1 MAADLVTAVR
11 QRAFKSDP
19 GKATVTVAQ
28 LNGGS
33 RYNYG
38 HRENQGIMGE
48 ADNWI
53 ITEEGGDDIEL
64 GGLLDEL
71 AWEFVAEHHR
81 RQDLIRF
88 RINGTNQNVYNGK
101 SWFCKDAKTDK
112 TDRHCDIFP
121 LPKSALDGN
130 IKLKQNPGYGGAE

>member
-1 MAADLVTAVR
+1 M
-11 QRAFKSDP
+11 
-19 GKATVTVAQ
+19 
-28 LNGGS
+28 
-33 RYNYG
+33 
-38 HRENQGIMGE
+38 
-48 ADNWI
+48 
-53 ITEEGGDDIEL
+53 EL

>member
-1 MAADLVTAVR
+1 MAADLVSGVR
-11 QRAFKSDP
+11 QRAVKAGP
-19 GKATVTVAQ
+19 GKAPVTVAQ
-28 LNGGS
+28 VEGVS

-38 HRENQGIMGE
+38 HRENPGIIGE

-88 RINGTNQNVYNGK
+88 RINGTNQNVYNGN
-101 SWFCKDAKTDK
+101 SWFSKDAKTDQ

-121 LPKSALDGN
+121 LPKAALDGN
-130 IKLKQNPGYGGAE
+130 IKLKQDPGDGSAE

>member
-1 MAADLVTAVR
+1 MEKASKWRPIGNSCT

-28 LNGGS
+28 LKGGS

-101 SWFCKDAKTDK
+101 SWFAKMRRRIRQTGIV
-112 TDRHCDIFP
+112 IF
-121 LPKSALDGN
+121 SVT
-130 IKLKQNPGYGGAE
+130 

>member
-1 MAADLVTAVR
+1 
-11 QRAFKSDP
+11 
-19 GKATVTVAQ
+19 
-28 LNGGS
+28 
-33 RYNYG
+33 
-38 HRENQGIMGE
+38 MGE

-88 RINGTNQNVYNGK
+88 RINGTNRMYIMASHG
-101 SWFCKDAKTDK
+101 FAKMRRRIRQTGIV
-112 TDRHCDIFP
+112 IFFRY
-121 LPKSALDGN
+121 LSLHWMATLS
-130 IKLKQNPGYGGAE
+130 